1 MRVDAELDAGDTGV
15 VGDATQFHQ
24 VAMNLC
30 TNALQA
36 MEHGG
41 VLTVLLD
48 RVALPERRA
57 LSHGALSPGPH
68 VRLSVR
74 DTGGGIPLVVF
85 ERMFDPFFTTKGVGD
100 GTGLGLSMVHGFV
113 ADFGGAIDVTTQAR
127 VPTPFTACLPP
138 PARTPSP

>member
-1 MRVDAELDAGDTGV
+1 MAQKNRGEGGAVRRHVDQVMQAGARGKGLVERILAFSPSGAGERVAVHVQSVVEETLELLTASLPAQVRLDTELDAGDTAV

-48 RVALPERRA
+48 RVAGPAPRA
-57 LSHGALSPGPH
+57 LSHATLSPGPH
-68 VRLSVR
+68 ARPAGR
-74 DTGGGIPLVVF
+74 ATG
-85 ERMFDPFFTTKGVGD
+85 
-100 GTGLGLSMVHGFV
+100 H
-113 ADFGGAIDVTTQAR
+113 
-127 VPTPFTACLPP
+127 
-138 PARTPSP
+138 